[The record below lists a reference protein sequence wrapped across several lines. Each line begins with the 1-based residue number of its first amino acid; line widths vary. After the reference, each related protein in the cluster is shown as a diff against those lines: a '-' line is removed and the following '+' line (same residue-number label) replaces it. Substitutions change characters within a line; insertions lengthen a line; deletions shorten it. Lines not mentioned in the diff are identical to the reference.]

1 MCLVLT
7 RWAQPGCVSRVA
19 FRGVAGTAQEL
30 SESHEKLRIEGE
42 VLDGLACLVGAA
54 EIRDPGSSKSRNRR
68 TTFYKRSHYY

>member
-42 VLDGLACLVGAA
+42 VLDGLACLEGFA
-54 EIRDPGSSKSRNRR
+54 EI
-68 TTFYKRSHYY
+68 